1 MEAFNWYLS
10 VVKNYVGFEGRAGR
24 SEFWYFTLVNFII
37 AIVINVLG
45 SVLGMKILGT
55 IYALALLL
63 PSIAVSIRRLHD
75 IGKSGWW
82 LLVGFI
88 PVIGIFV
95 LIYFYVQASEVN
107 ENRFGPMPATQ
118 PTA

>member
-1 MEAFNWYLS
+1 MEALQWYLT
-10 VVKNYVGFEGRAGR
+10 VIKNYVGFEGRASR
-24 SEFWYFTLVNFII
+24 SEFWYFTLINFII
-37 AIVINVLG
+37 VVVLNIIGILTLG
-45 SVLGMKILGT
+45 SL
-55 IYALALLL
+55 YALATLL

-118 PTA
+118 ATA